1 MELPKQAV
9 VKALCLHVSHDC
21 NLRCRYCFAST
32 GDFGTGHRMTMDFET
47 AKRAIPSEAIREI
60 AAQDLRERPDL
71 ERAADLS
78 IFSFM
83 AFGMPFVD
91 IVNLRKENIR
101 GGEIVYNRRK
111 TGTQI
116 RIEITSGMKALIRK
130 YRNDTPF
137 IFDLGLTSPDH
148 TNNQEY
154 KRLLSRQNRALREI
168 GERLGLKIKLTSYVM
183 RHTWASE
190 ALAHHVPVAVISQA
204 MGHSSEKTTRCY
216 LSSLDQS
223 ELNKA
228 NKQITRFLNNLLRK
242 GYETYLR
249 NKSKPD

>member
-1 MELPKQAV
+1 M
-9 VKALCLHVSHDC
+9 
-21 NLRCRYCFAST
+21 
-32 GDFGTGHRMTMDFET
+32 
-47 AKRAIPSEAIREI
+47 
-60 AAQDLRERPDL
+60 
-71 ERAADLS
+71 
-78 IFSFM
+78 
-83 AFGMPFVD
+83 
-91 IVNLRKENIR
+91 
-101 GGEIVYNRRK
+101 
-111 TGTQI
+111 
-116 RIEITSGMKALIRK
+116 
-130 YRNDTPF
+130 
-137 IFDLGLTSPDH
+137 
-148 TNNQEY
+148 
-154 KRLLSRQNRALREI
+154 SRQNRALREI

-190 ALAHHVPVAVISQA
+190 VLAHHVPVAVISQA